1 MSTEKE
7 YSKLTFKAF
16 TTNEFMARRKS
27 VSGDS
32 LEYTVQINPQ
42 TIERTFSPVTPE
54 SKQAKKSNSSGGDG
68 GLNPETYKFDLYFD
82 GTGVAGAPPSGKS
95 FSEDFQLFLDTVYA
109 YTDDKTKK
117 KEASFVIIYFGNSEF
132 PCKLSSM
139 TASYLLFS
147 RNGTPLRIKVSCT
160 FSSVEKEKPGE
171 KKTKKKGGSA
181 TKSTPPLPPE
191 PQNRDCIC
199 PADTPEQNMSMA
211 RENKSASLMTPNYTP
226 ADMSIQ

>member
-16 TTNEFMARRKS
+16 TTNEFVARRKS

-171 KKTKKKGGSA
+171 KKTKRKAGVQLSLHLRSRRSHRTGIASA
-181 TKSTPPLPPE
+181 RPILRS
-191 PQNRDCIC
+191 RIC
-199 PADTPEQNMSMA
+199 QGPREQVRLA
-211 RENKSASLMTPNYTP
+211 YDAKLYAC
-226 ADMSIQ
+226 